1 MNMHTEQPNTIPNVE
16 PGTVALFVLAIIAT
30 SLLIQAATSFNQ
42 AVLFL
47 LGVGFGITLLHAL
60 FGFTGGWRQFIR
72 QRDSRAV
79 RAHILLLMLTSAL
92 FFPLLGQVFPSIHAS
107 GAVSPVGYSVLIG
120 AFLFGIG
127 MQLGGGCGSGT
138 LYTVGQ
144 GQIDNLLTLVFFII
158 GATIGSSH
166 LDWWFALGDIGT
178 ISLVKEFG
186 WFSGLLITLATLV
199 ALYVFVAYLDKQR
212 NQHMKVLF
220 ETTAREKLI
229 PTLIFGHWPLWWA
242 IVILAMLNLL
252 TMLIAGHPWSITF
265 AFSLWGTK
273 IWSAL
278 GGDVSQWQYWQSAY
292 PAAALNG
299 SVLRDATSVMDFGL
313 ILGAGLAAVLAGRF
327 APAIKFSPQKWFAVV
342 AGGLLLGYGARL
354 AFGCNIGALV
364 AGISTGSLHGWLW
377 LITGFIGNIVGSQL
391 RYVIKLDKRH

>member
-1 MNMHTEQPNTIPNVE
+1 MHTEQTNTNQNVE
-16 PGTVALFVLAIIAT
+16 PGTVAIFVLAIIAI
-30 SLLIQAATSFNQ
+30 SLLIQAATSFYQ

-47 LGVGFGITLLHAL
+47 LGVGFGIVLLHAL
-60 FGFTGGWRQFIR
+60 FGFTGGWRRFIR

-107 GAVSPVGYSVLIG
+107 GAVSPAGYSVLIG

-144 GQIDNLLTLVFFII
+144 GQMDMLLTLLFFII

-166 LDWWFALGDIGT
+166 LGWWFSLGDLGA
-178 ISLVKEFG
+178 ISLVQEFG
-186 WFSGLLITLATLV
+186 WFYGLMITMAVLV
-199 ALYVFVAYLDKQR
+199 ALYVLVAYLDKQK
-212 NQHMKVLF
+212 NQHMEILF
-220 ETTAREKLI
+220 SPMTSEKII
-229 PTLIFGHWPLWWA
+229 PTLIFGTWPLWWA
-242 IVILAMLNLL
+242 VVVLALLNLF

-292 PAAALNG
+292 PASALNG
-299 SVLRDATSVMDFGL
+299 SVLRDTTSVMDFGL

-327 APAIKFSPQKWFAVV
+327 APAMKFSPQKWFAVI